1 MPDDALLRPA
11 LFLDRDGTLIYDRH
25 YLADAARVELLPGV
39 AAALRRF
46 RRAGYALVVVSNQ
59 SGIARGYFDVDAYRR
74 VERRL
79 DELLAAEG
87 VTLDASYFCPHH
99 PDFTGPCACRK
110 PGVRLFHEA
119 AETLGIDLGRS
130 VFAGD
135 RLSDVEPGV
144 LLGGTAIL
152 LRTGQDAGE
161 LAEVPAGVNV
171 ARDLGRAAARVLGR
185 ETEG

>member
-1 MPDDALLRPA
+1 

-25 YLADAARVELLPGV
+25 YLAEPAHVELLPGV

-59 SGIARGYFDVDAYRR
+59 SGIARGYFDVAAYHR

-79 DELLAAEG
+79 DERLAAEG

-110 PGVRLFHEA
+110 PGVLLFREA

-135 RLSDVEPGV
+135 RWSDVEPGV

-152 LRTGQDAGE
+152 LDSGP
-161 LAEVPAGVNV
+161 VAGVTAELPV
-171 ARDLGRAAARVLGR
+171 GVTAARDLGHAALIVLGP